1 MSSTAR
7 RPRRPRRSSS
17 FRRRLAPAAAALA
30 CLAALA
36 ACGDSEDA
44 SAAGSD
50 DGDGCGYAFVFEQP
64 TANNTAQQTIQR
76 GLEQAEKDQGVDID
90 IVDGTG
96 LAQVADNLRAAADKG
111 CYDAIGTAFFAV
123 GEIVTEVARDYP
135 DQKFFILSGAAE
147 GENVYNYS
155 PANEQGTY
163 VAGAM
168 AAAMS
173 ESGTLGIVLGDD
185 SPPLKRFSAGFK
197 AGAASVDPSAE
208 VLENAVGSF
217 SDAAKAAAVASSQAA
232 QGADIIYSAAGS
244 NLEVYFQAADKGYQV
259 VASDLSDYAA
269 AKERDPAVAFIAAE
283 AADHEAEV
291 AIEQFVAGTAKPG
304 TNELGLADGV
314 FSIPYVTDDGIDDY
328 ELPPDVVAA
337 GKKAYD
343 DVVNGKVDVPS
354 A

>member
-1 MSSTAR
+1 MSISIHLRARSAR
-7 RPRRPRRSSS
+7 R
-17 FRRRLAPAAAALA
+17 APAAAAAALVGV
-30 CLAALA
+30 AALA
-36 ACGDSEDA
+36 ACGDPDSA
-44 SAAGSD
+44 SG
-50 DGDGCGYAFVFEQP
+50 GDCGYAFVFEQP
-64 TANNTAQQTIQR
+64 TASNTAQQTIQR
-76 GLEQAEKDQGVDID
+76 GLELAEKDEGVDID

-111 CYDAIGTAFFAV
+111 CYEAIGTAFFAV

-147 GENVYNYS
+147 GDNVYNYS

-168 AAAMS
+168 SAAMS
-173 ESGTLGIVLGDD
+173 ESGVLGVVLGDD

-197 AGAASVDPSAE
+197 AGAQSVDPSVE

-217 SDAAKAAAVASSQAA
+217 SDAAKAAAVARSQTTR
-232 QGADIIYSAAGS
+232 GADVIYSAAGS
-244 NLEVYFQAADKGYQV
+244 NLEVYFQADDKGYQV

-269 AKERDPAVAFIAAE
+269 AKDRDPAVAFIAAE
-283 AADHEAEV
+283 AADEEARF
-291 AIEQFVAGTAKPG
+291 AIAQFVEGTATAG
-304 TNELGLADGV
+304 SNELGLADGV
-314 FSIPYVTDDGIDDY
+314 FSIPYITDDGTDDY
-328 ELPPDVVAA
+328 QLPAHVVEA

-343 DVVNGKVDVPS
+343 DVVSGKVDVPS